1 MNMQK
6 CETLLFTGYA
16 RLPEN
21 IASRQGND
29 LLTLELEV
37 DLITDLIVDASCSC
51 IPALGQKFILDLL
64 IGYDLKQTLGGPKD
78 EIQRYFRG
86 PAKRAVIAA
95 LEKAYAGYLK
105 EKNSILKDEK
115 SGKSPQD

>member
-1 MNMQK
+1 MQK
-6 CETLLFTGYA
+6 QDILLFAGYA

-21 IASRQGND
+21 IVSGHGSD

-37 DLITDLIVDASCSC
+37 DLTTDLIVDASCSS

-64 IGYDLKQTLGGPKD
+64 IGYDLKQTLDSPKD
-78 EIQRYFRG
+78 EIQRYFCG
-86 PAKRAVIAA
+86 PAKKAVLAA

-105 EKNSILKDEK
+105 EKNSILKDE
-115 SGKSPQD
+115 